1 MLWRLAIITLLLK
14 SDSQVLGDVTEASVD
29 GAAVLC
35 QAKAPSQSDS
45 IKRTSPKTCFSVG
58 LGEKAGVISVFFQP
72 ECSFKPARWTFD
84 SSANAFKAIIPGVY
98 VAENTKRHFL

>member
-14 SDSQVLGDVTEASVD
+14 SDSQVLGDVTETIVD

-45 IKRTSPKTCFSVG
+45 IEHTSPKTCFSVG
-58 LGEKAGVISVFFQP
+58 LGENADVTLGFFQP
-72 ECSFKPARWTFD
+72 ERSLKPEGWMSD
-84 SSANAFKAIIPGVY
+84 SSANAFKAIIPDVY